1 MKFSARKALVGV
13 SALTLALAA
22 CSPGAEDEPTTSG
35 GGETTATDSGETTTV
50 TFRLWDEAAVPAY
63 EESFEAFEAENP
75 DINVEIQLVPWGQYW
90 DQLPL
95 DISSGDM
102 ADIYWVNT
110 SNYALYADNGN
121 LINITEE
128 LSTDHDEWQQSVV
141 DLYTRDGSLWGVP
154 QLWDSIALFYNVDL
168 LDEAGI
174 DPTTLKWVPGAGEG
188 DTFLPA
194 LQKVTK
200 DSAGNTADSA
210 DFNGDDVATYGFN
223 SQVDLQAIYID
234 WLGQN
239 GAEFQDENDQFA
251 FASPEGIEAFQYLVD
266 LINEYNVSLPAAET
280 NTNGDLSRDL
290 FVRGE
295 LAMYQSG
302 PYNLRNIADNT
313 DINWALAPM
322 IEGPEGRVGVV
333 HGVAAV
339 GNADTENKEA
349 TIRVLEWMG
358 SAEGQT
364 PIAANGVSF
373 PGVVDAQDAFVDYW
387 AQQGVDVS
395 VFIEAASGETIAS
408 PRGTQVNA
416 GANALTPHLLDT
428 FLGSVS
434 VEDGVKAA
442 QDAGNAAME

>member
-1 MKFSARKALVGV
+1 MTFSRRSAIAGLGAL
-13 SALTLALAA
+13 SLALAA
-22 CSPGAEDEPTTSG
+22 CSPAENDT
-35 GGETTATDSGETTTV
+35 ETTEATTEQTTV

-63 EESFEAFEAENP
+63 EESFAAFEAENP
-75 DINVEIQLVPWGQYW
+75 DINVDIELVPWSNYW

-102 ADIYWVNT
+102 ADIYWVNS
-110 SNYALYADNGN
+110 SNFAAYADAGN
-121 LINITEE
+121 LLNITEE

-154 QLWDSIALFYNVDL
+154 QLWDSIALFYNADL
-168 LDEAGI
+168 VAEAGI
-174 DPTTLKWVPGAGEG
+174 DPASLKWAPDAGEG
-188 DTFLPA
+188 DTFLAA
-194 LQKVTK
+194 LQKLTK
-200 DSAGNTADSA
+200 DANGNTADSA
-210 DFNGDDVATYGFN
+210 EFDAANIATYGFN

-239 GAEFQDENDQFA
+239 GAQFQDENDQFN
-251 FASPEGIEAFQYLVD
+251 FATPEGIAAFQYLVD
-266 LINEYNVSLPAAET
+266 LINEYNVAPPAAET
-280 NTNGDLSRDL
+280 NTNGDLTRDL

-295 LAMYQSG
+295 LALYQSG

-333 HGVAAV
+333 HGVVAV
-339 GNADTENKEA
+339 GNAATENKDA
-349 TIRVLEWMG
+349 TVRVLEWMG
-358 SAEGQT
+358 SVEGQT
-364 PIAANGVSF
+364 PLAANGVSF
-373 PGVVDAQDAFVDYW
+373 PGAVGAQDAFVDYW
-387 AQQGVDVS
+387 AQQGIDVS
-395 VFIEAASGETIAS
+395 VFIEAASGDTINS
-408 PRGTQVNA
+408 PRGTDVNA